1 MLRSTA
7 RASWRFGTENPS
19 RPGDRSQARP
29 DAGASGISLDACAS
43 GISLDAHASGIA
55 VDAGTSGTS
64 LDANA
69 SSISYDKPKCP
80 LVNEGLRRAS
90 AEKTGS
96 TRCRATQDSR

>member
-7 RASWRFGTENPS
+7 RANWRFGTENPS

-29 DAGASGISLDACAS
+29 DAGASGISLDA
-43 GISLDAHASGIA
+43 HASGIA
-55 VDAGTSGTS
+55 VDAGASGTS

-80 LVNEGLRRAS
+80 LVSEGLRRAS